1 MNAKRIDQIVLLIF
15 LLIVFSIPVMMYY
28 GAVNTAAVWNRCHP
42 SAPITAKEAFWS
54 NPDITICETG
64 VLKEQP

>member
-15 LLIVFSIPVMMYY
+15 LLLVISLPVLMYF
-28 GAVNTAAVWNRCHP
+28 GAVNSAAVWNRCHP
-42 SAPITAKEAFWS
+42 SAPITAKEAFFVS
-54 NPDITICETG
+54 PEIILCETG